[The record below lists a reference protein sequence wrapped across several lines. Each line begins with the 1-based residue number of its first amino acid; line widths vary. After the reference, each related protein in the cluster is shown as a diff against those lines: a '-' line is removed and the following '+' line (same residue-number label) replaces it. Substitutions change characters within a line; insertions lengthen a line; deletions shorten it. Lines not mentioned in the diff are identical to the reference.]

1 MIALSDIHVTFNP
14 GTPLAKSALLGID
27 LDIATGEFITVIGS
41 NGAGKS
47 TLLNIISGDIL
58 SDRGRVTVGTQ
69 DVTTWPTAQRAS
81 LVSRVFQNPLAGSC
95 AELTIEE
102 NLVLAFR
109 RGQSRGLRPA
119 LNSRFRDQFRARLA
133 SLELGLEDRLCDR
146 IGLLSGGQRQALSLV
161 MATLAPAK
169 ILLLDEHTAA
179 LDPKTAHYIM
189 QLTVQLVAEHRLTT
203 LMITHSMHQALDVGD
218 RLLMLH
224 EGRIVFDA
232 AGSQKA
238 VLSVSDLLNR
248 FTRDAAVSD
257 SLLLG

>member
-1 MIALSDIHVTFNP
+1 MTGVQTCALPIY
-14 GTPLAKSALLGID
+14 
-27 LDIATGEFITVIGS
+27 
-41 NGAGKS
+41 
-47 TLLNIISGDIL
+47 
-58 SDRGRVTVGTQ
+58 
-69 DVTTWPTAQRAS
+69 
-81 LVSRVFQNPLAGSC
+81 
-95 AELTIEE
+95 
-102 NLVLAFR
+102 
-109 RGQSRGLRPA
+109 
-119 LNSRFRDQFRARLA
+119 
-133 SLELGLEDRLCDR
+133 
-146 IGLLSGGQRQALSLV
+146 
-161 MATLAPAK
+161 
-169 ILLLDEHTAA
+169 
-179 LDPKTAHYIM
+179 YIM